1 MVLGQC
7 CEIYGINES
16 SVRARAWRTHCTWE
30 DAVKHFIEKSSVNKL
45 KKIFVYKEACEL
57 TGLSE
62 KTMRTLMKNNTFMV
76 RIGRR
81 TLIDKKKFQKWID
94 RQS

>member
-1 MVLGQC
+1 MKTTR
-7 CEIYGINES
+7 S
-16 SVRARAWRTHCTWE
+16 
-30 DAVKHFIEKSSVNKL
+30 EKL
-45 KKIFVYKEACEL
+45 FKEACEL

-62 KTMRTLMKNNTFMV
+62 KTMRTLMNNNTFMV

-94 RQS
+94 RQSLGLC

>member
-1 MVLGQC
+1 MIQKKTK
-7 CEIYGINES
+7 EADNDKIII
-16 SVRARAWRTHCTWE
+16 SV
-30 DAVKHFIEKSSVNKL
+30 
-45 KKIFVYKEACEL
+45 KEACEL